1 MEGGDQR
8 GMIIP
13 LAQLVKAKR
22 PRLRRLVLRPIEPTA
37 SQAADLAAIYFRT
50 VRIWESN
57 RARIVEA
64 YSRANA
70 ATNDG
75 MVRDDVSWLEA
86 VLQAIVGEV
95 DVELSG
101 FQGLFTGWANQMVQ
115 WHTRRIVQNLKY
127 AGNVDLASELFSHA
141 GNTVADAL
149 ARNASLVRN
158 VSDETRA
165 KIADIVFRGVQG
177 RIPAREVAKEIAA
190 ATGIARK
197 RALRIASD
205 QAVKLSAALDR
216 QRMRDLGFTSFEW
229 RHSGKLHYR
238 DWHKAR
244 NGKVF
249 SLDDPK
255 LRGDMPGD
263 LPFCGCKSQATME
276 LPE

>member
-1 MEGGDQR
+1 
-8 GMIIP
+8 MIIP

-127 AGNVDLASELFSHA
+127 AGNVDLASELFSPA